1 MRNRKFHPVMCELL
15 IVLQLGEDELQ
26 LKKKGGFKEYL
37 FILSARST
45 FPFLKKK
52 KSVLPGVVC
61 ITHEKQSI
69 FNKTNQNPPKTRS
82 TNLQE
87 KNPNNRQ

>member
-37 FILSARST
+37 FLLLARSI
-45 FPFLKKK
+45 FPFPKKK
-52 KSVLPGVVC
+52 KKESVLPGGVC

-69 FNKTNQNPPKTRS
+69 FSKTKQNPPKT
-82 TNLQE
+82 
-87 KNPNNRQ
+87 

>member
-1 MRNRKFHPVMCELL
+1 MCELL

-52 KSVLPGVVC
+52 KKVFCQVLC
-61 ITHEKQSI
+61 A
-69 FNKTNQNPPKTRS
+69 
-82 TNLQE
+82 
-87 KNPNNRQ
+87 